1 MEEAHRHRH
10 VYQPAGY
17 VMNDNRKSSS
27 RGIIIE
33 LDLVRRTNMEN
44 VYLIDSIILQP
55 IIPILEEFYL
65 NGRPN
70 LIDFFYQI
78 FNSFSFSELLR
89 LGGLSINHVTY
100 LRSLGVWM
108 RPHLIAARHDVLMI

>member
-27 RGIIIE
+27 RGIVIE

-55 IIPILEEFYL
+55 ILPHLRRVLPEWQTQPH
-65 NGRPN
+65 R
-70 LIDFFYQI
+70 FFYQI